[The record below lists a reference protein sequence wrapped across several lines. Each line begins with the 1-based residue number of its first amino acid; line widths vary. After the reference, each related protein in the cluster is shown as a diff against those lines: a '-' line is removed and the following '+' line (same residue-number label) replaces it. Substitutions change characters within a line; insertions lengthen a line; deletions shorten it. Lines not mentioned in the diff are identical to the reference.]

1 MVTQIKPLTA
11 GQLQPIFNSK
21 IRQLNQ
27 LIQKGLVSEFDSTDW
42 TNVSKRNGE
51 DRDEAQALGRCPT

>member
-51 DRDEAQALGRCPT
+51 DRDEA